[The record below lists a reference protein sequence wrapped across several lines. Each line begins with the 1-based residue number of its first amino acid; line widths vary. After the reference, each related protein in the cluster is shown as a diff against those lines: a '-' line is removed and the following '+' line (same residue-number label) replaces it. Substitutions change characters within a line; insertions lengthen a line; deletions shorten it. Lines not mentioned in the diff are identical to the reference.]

1 LRQAENLCVRR
12 RGDQIRVSQTD
23 KLSLHQVE
31 EEDYYWRFWANV
43 PIYPYSKRRTIRR
56 EIIPNTIWTF
66 DQLQGIFYVVV
77 PIRMTV
83 IKLEQ
88 GGLLVYAPVAPTKQ
102 CVDLVQELVAE
113 HGEVKY
119 IILPTISGLE
129 HKNFVGPFARK
140 FPQALVFVAPK
151 QWSFPVNLPLTWLGF
166 PPQRTQVLPADSSQ
180 TPFADEFDY
189 AILGDIDLRLGQ
201 FEEVAFFHKRSQTL
215 LVTDSIVSIPDRP
228 PEIIEQDLLPL
239 LFHAR
244 ENGQEAMIDTSED
257 RLRGW
262 QRICL
267 FAMYFRSSVLDIPS
281 LGKILKNAWRSPHK
295 SAQNYWGLYPF
306 QWQPNWQDAF
316 RRLRQNGQLLVAPI
330 LQTLILNRAP
340 KETLEWADTVASWN
354 FNQVIPCHFAAPVA
368 ATPTEFRRAFNFL
381 EADHQLDSS
390 ANLPEADLVTLK
402 KIDAFLYKP
411 GIVPPPQLPVREMG
425 K

>member
-1 LRQAENLCVRR
+1 MNQLSTN
-12 RGDQIRVSQTD
+12 
-23 KLSLHQVE
+23 KLSHNQIK
-31 EEDYYWRFWANV
+31 DRQYHWRFWANV
-43 PIYPYSKRRTIRR
+43 PIYPYSKRRTIRQ
-56 EIIPNTIWTF
+56 EILPNTIWTF

-83 IKLEQ
+83 IRLDQ
-88 GGLLVYAPVAPTKQ
+88 GGLLVYAPVAPTQQ
-102 CVDLVQELVAE
+102 CIDLVQELVAE

-129 HKNFVGPFARK
+129 HKYFVGPFARK
-140 FPQALVFVAPK
+140 FPQATVFVAPK
-151 QWSFPVNLPLTWLGF
+151 QWSFPVNLPLSWLGF
-166 PPQRTQVLPADSSQ
+166 PPQRTQVLPTDSSQ

-215 LVTDSIVSIPDRP
+215 LVTDSIVSIPNRP
-228 PEIIEQDLLPL
+228 PEIIEQDLFPL

-244 ENGQEAMIDTSED
+244 ENGREQITDTPEN
-257 RLRGW
+257 RLKGW

-281 LGKILKNAWRSPHK
+281 LGKIFQDAWRSPNK
-295 SAQNYWGLYPF
+295 SAQAYWGLFPF

-316 RRLRQNGQLLVAPI
+316 AQLRQDGRLLVAPI

-340 KETLEWADTVASWN
+340 KETLAWADKVASWN
-354 FNQVIPCHFAAPVA
+354 FQRVISCHFTAPVA
-368 ATPTEFRRAFNFL
+368 ATSTEFRRAFNFL
-381 EADHQLDSS
+381 QADSLDK
-390 ANLPEADLVTLK
+390 LPEADLATLK

-411 GIVPPPQLPVREMG
+411 GIVPPPQPLLSSR
-425 K
+425 